1 MRFVFRFSEANAMT
15 TTALLLIAICAIVVT
30 AVLVPT
36 LLAVKRA
43 AARAETVLMSLEREI
58 RPMAGQLHGL
68 TEELRALSKHTD
80 ENMERMG
87 VVISRVDDVT
97 TRVARV
103 VGFVGGLTR
112 VGQLVGA
119 ATGVKKGLDVFI
131 SRLISKNKSR
141 RMTDG

>member
-1 MRFVFRFSEANAMT
+1 MTEANTMT
-15 TTALLLIAICAIVVT
+15 TTALFVIALCAAVVT

-43 AARAETVLMSLEREI
+43 ALRAETVLMMLEREI
-58 RPMAGQLHGL
+58 RPLASQLHGL

-80 ENMERMG
+80 QNMERMG
-87 VVISRVDDVT
+87 VVLERVDDVS

-103 VGFVGGLTR
+103 VGFVGGFTR

-119 ATGVKKGLDVFI
+119 ATGVKKGLEVFI
-131 SRLISKNKSR
+131 SRLTSKNKKH
-141 RMTDG
+141 

>member
-1 MRFVFRFSEANAMT
+1 M
-15 TTALLLIAICAIVVT
+15 ALLVLALCAAVVT

-36 LLAVKRA
+36 LLAIKRA
-43 AARAETVLMSLEREI
+43 ASRAETVLLILEREI

-68 TEELRALSKHTD
+68 TEELRALSKHAD
-80 ENMERMG
+80 QNVERMG
-87 VVISRVDDVT
+87 TVIERVDEMT

-103 VGFVGGLTR
+103 VGVVGGFAR

-131 SRLISKNKSR
+131 SRLITKNKKH
-141 RMTDG
+141 

>member
-1 MRFVFRFSEANAMT
+1 MT
-15 TTALLLIAICAIVVT
+15 TTVLLVIALSVVVVT
-30 AVLVPT
+30 AVLLPT

-43 AARAETVLMSLEREI
+43 ALRAETVLMMLEREI

-68 TEELRALSKHTD
+68 TDELRSLSKHAD
-80 ENMERMG
+80 QNVERLG
-87 VVISRVDDVT
+87 VVIDRVDNLT

-103 VGFVGGLTR
+103 AGFVGGFTR

-131 SRLISKNKSR
+131 ARLISKNKKH
-141 RMTDG
+141 

>member
-1 MRFVFRFSEANAMT
+1 M
-15 TTALLLIAICAIVVT
+15 ALLVIAFCAAVVT

-36 LLAVKRA
+36 LLAIRRA
-43 AARAETVLMSLEREI
+43 ASRAETVLMVLEREI

-68 TEELRALSKHTD
+68 TEELRALSKHAD
-80 ENMERMG
+80 QSVERMG
-87 VVISRVDDVT
+87 TVIERVDDMT

-103 VGFVGGLTR
+103 VGVVGGFAR

-131 SRLISKNKSR
+131 SRLISKNKKH
-141 RMTDG
+141 